1 MVISVTGCVSASH
14 REAPTVAETVETE
27 GPAVGVT
34 SDTPLKAEESEEPA
48 ANQGERVEA
57 LLFTIETDSVV
68 ERIPPFD
75 LDGFDVDEFDQPA
88 AAELA
93 RRTPEISAEE
103 AQLERSRAESGDP
116 TFDIPMELNEKVLA
130 WVDYY
135 SNRHHA
141 SFEAGLVRSGR
152 YLPMIREIF
161 AEAGLPQDLAYMAH
175 VESSYKTTAYSR
187 AGAKGVMQFIRGT
200 GRKYELEIDY
210 WVDERSDP
218 EKSARAAAAYLTDLH
233 DEFGDWYLALAAY
246 NAGEGR
252 VRRGLKRTGAKDFW
266 ALAKTRELRR
276 ETRNYV
282 PAILAATL
290 ISKSPEKYG
299 FDFEAEPPVDYDTI
313 VVNDAVDL
321 RVLAKCADTDLQTL
335 KKLNP
340 ALRRHQTPPNRK
352 AEVRVPTGSASLT
365 LAALDKVPEDERIL
379 YTHHVIRQGDTLWEI
394 SRGYG
399 VSVRAIQDANGMGRR
414 TLLSLGRVLKIPTA
428 TSSSYASIDELP
440 PSVDGAL
447 TYRVRRGDTLS
458 HIARRYSTT
467 PSAIAAASGISVRKT
482 LQIGERLQVVPNAR
496 TATQARNAVGGS
508 STVAAARH
516 SGSGGSRVH
525 TVRRGDTLWRI
536 ARSYRTSV
544 DEICSVNA
552 IRPDA
557 VLYPGTRLTVPAR

>member
-27 GPAVGVT
+27 GPAEGVA
-34 SDTPLKAEESEEPA
+34 SDTLPKAEEPEEPA
-48 ANQGERVEA
+48 VDTGERVEA

-299 FDFEAEPPVDYDTI
+299 FDLEPEPPVDYDTI
-313 VVNDAVDL
+313 VVDDAVDL

-552 IRPDA
+552 ITPDT